1 MLKQLDLQVIARAHL
16 TPERGR
22 RTLDGNV
29 RLIARAD
36 FFGVLKGRQC

>member
-1 MLKQLDLQVIARAHL
+1 MLKQFDLQVIARAHL

-29 RLIARAD
+29 RLTERAD
-36 FFGVLKGRQC
+36 CFGVLKGKKC